1 MELHQGRIVLSP
13 KPSPFYNLVPRALPL
28 ENGRSRKSTWHR
40 LVTCPL
46 VHSKILDVINQRC
59 GKCEL
64 PAHHIF
70 LGKSPREEIDL
81 LYFLPYQDKYLFSWL
96 NSLIPIV
103 NPSSFTQLCPGKA
116 RAAFSS
122 GASLHSQVLPG
133 VRRFNRVHRAL
144 HPGVSPSVIAQSLRA
159 SLFCAGFAFRVTWS
173 QRVSRPFASDTS
185 STCIDREDLGKR
197 LIGMRQRL
205 SQKAWVTVSQIFF
218 LKK

>member
-46 VHSKILDVINQRC
+46 MHSKILDVINQRC

-81 LYFLPYQDKYLFSWL
+81 LYFLPCQEKYLFSCL
-96 NSLIPIV
+96 YSLIPLV
-103 NPSSFTQLCPGKA
+103 DPSSFTQLQPGKA

-122 GASLHSQVLPG
+122 GASLPSQVLPG
-133 VRRFNRVHRAL
+133 VRCFNRVHGAL
-144 HPGVSPSVIAQSLRA
+144 HEGISPSLIAQSLRT
-159 SLFCAGFAFRVTWS
+159 SLFCVGYAF
-173 QRVSRPFASDTS
+173 
-185 STCIDREDLGKR
+185 
-197 LIGMRQRL
+197 
-205 SQKAWVTVSQIFF
+205 
-218 LKK
+218 